1 MNTLQY
7 DISLPISVKEILGKD
22 FWVFDRLK
30 TDIVSTIKAPV
41 KFTSFVSIFVRKGE
55 CSCDINIIRHNI
67 KAPCIV
73 NIKAKQII
81 QIESVSD
88 DFEASFTVLSKTM
101 VDSLFMFINAAKVF
115 SFASSSTVVSLTEK
129 ETTELSELYA
139 DMQEIVSEYNL
150 PQYAFQ
156 SILFTLV
163 AFFFRKGHHYYEKA
177 SISDFSSQG
186 RISDKFLS
194 LVQTH
199 FKEERFLN
207 FYADKLSIT
216 PKHLSRTVRQ
226 HTGFTA
232 VEWIERFVILEAK
245 VMLKSSSMTIQ
256 QISDELNFPSQ
267 SFFGKYFKKNVGL
280 SPKEFRNA

>member
-7 DISLPISVKEILGKD
+7 DISLPVSVKEILGKD
-22 FWVFDRLK
+22 FWVFDNLK
-30 TDIVSTIKAPV
+30 KDIISTIHAPV
-41 KFTSFVSIFVRKGE
+41 KFTSFVSIFVKKGE
-55 CSCDINIIRHNI
+55 CVCDINLIRHNI

-88 DFEASFTVLSKTM
+88 NFEASFVVLSKTM
-101 VDSLFMFINAAKVF
+101 VDSLFMFINAAKIF
-115 SFASSSTVVSLTEK
+115 SLASRSTVVALTEK
-129 ETTELSELYA
+129 EANELSLLYT
-139 DMQEIVSEYNL
+139 DLQNMVGEFNI

-163 AFFFRKGHHYYEKA
+163 AFFFRKGHRYYEKA
-177 SISDFSSQG
+177 SIADTSSQG
-186 RISDKFLS
+186 RISDKFLN

-207 FYADKLSIT
+207 FYADKLAIT

-267 SFFGKYFKKNVGL
+267 SFFGKYFKKNVGM
-280 SPKEFRNA
+280 SPKEFRNT